1 MVISVPI
8 SVHQTELTIITDSNK
23 REEIMADI
31 FISYSSKDEQKANDI
46 CNRFENEGISCWI
59 APRDI
64 EVGKEYGGEIIKGIE
79 GCKVLFLCLSKAAN
93 ESQHVLREV
102 ERAVNRNIP
111 IVVYQ
116 YEETTL
122 SKSMEYFLAST
133 QWYIPG
139 KDAGDRGLIEQ
150 VRELCEKNSQKK
162 HKTNIKENSGKKK
175 KTGIWGCVA
184 AAVLLVFCCFGFF
197 LLRGG
202 TEVKEGDTFTYGS
215 IDLTGSSKEE
225 LTWQVIYVDKE
236 EKTALCLLEEIAAFF
251 PYDGAESGM
260 RGQCGDIYYNE
271 SKISEYTDEQLINFW
286 GSSDWESSNIRS
298 WLNSDR
304 AIVEYTGAKPTE
316 NTVSLYENGYE
327 SQVGFLYSF
336 TDKEKE
342 QLVLTNIGNVQDKVF
357 LLSYEEV
364 MEYLVNQNRMLPT
377 VPCDNAVLLEGT
389 GIYKEYY
396 DLGERSTYWALRTEG
411 DNVCSVL
418 CAGTGLG
425 RTDNFH
431 SEYACSSLM
440 GIRPAV
446 VLSVDYIEEL
456 LGK

>member
-1 MVISVPI
+1 
-8 SVHQTELTIITDSNK
+8 
-23 REEIMADI
+23 MADI

-46 CNRFENEGISCWI
+46 CTRLEKEGISCWI

-64 EVGKEYGGEIIKGIE
+64 AVGKEYGEEIIKGIE

-133 QWYIPG
+133 QWFIPG
-139 KDAGDRGLIEQ
+139 KEAGDRELIEQ
-150 VRELCEKNSQKK
+150 VRILCEKISEKKQK
-162 HKTNIKENSGKKK
+162 TDIKESFVEKKK
-175 KTGIWGCVA
+175 ARILGCIV
-184 AAVLLVFCCFGFF
+184 AAVLFVFFCLGFF
-197 LLRGG
+197 LLRSG

-215 IDLTGSSKEE
+215 IDLTGSSKED

-236 EKTALCLLEEIAAFF
+236 EKTALCLLEEIVAFF
-251 PYDGAESGM
+251 PYDGAESGI

-271 SKISEYTDEQLINFW
+271 SKISEYTDEQLISFW

-304 AIVEYTGAKPTE
+304 AIVEYMGAYPTE
-316 NTVSLYENGYE
+316 DAASLYENGYE
-327 SQVGFLYSF
+327 SQAGFLYSF

-389 GIYKEYY
+389 GIYREYY
-396 DLGERSTYWALRTEG
+396 DSGERSTYWALRTEG

-425 RTDNFH
+425 KTDNFH

-446 VLSVDYIEEL
+446 VLQVEYIEEL
-456 LGK
+456 IGR